1 MNVKTALRFISTGK
15 NPGASGDPEP
25 PEGDWFEPL
34 GTKGSQKIKKLFI
47 DRKIPRR
54 ERDRIALL
62 ADRESVIWIE
72 NLHASE
78 RVKVTP
84 ETKNIL
90 VLEIRPQTDG
100 GGIRKKIFEL
110 KQILL

>member
-1 MNVKTALRFISTGK
+1 MIRNRR
-15 NPGASGDPEP
+15 N
-25 PEGDWFEPL
+25 GDWFEPL
-34 GTKGSQKIKKLFI
+34 GTKGSRKIKKLFI
-47 DRKIPRR
+47 DRKIPRP

-72 NLHASE
+72 NLHVSE

-90 VLEIRPQTDG
+90 VLEIRQETG
-100 GGIRKKIFEL
+100 GGSQENI
-110 KQILL
+110 